1 MSLRPWR
8 GVEGLP
14 REAWILFATNLVNRL
29 GTMAL
34 PFLVLYLTRHL
45 GLSAGVAGGL
55 LALYGAT
62 SLVAAPL
69 SGWVADRLGGLAI
82 LRFSLLSTGVVML
95 VYPLARTVW
104 QAAAMTVLWAAT
116 NELYRPASLAL
127 VSELVPPE
135 KLRAAFSLNRLAIN
149 LGMSLGPAL
158 GGFLATVS
166 FPALF
171 VVDGATSLGAGLI
184 LLAVPWRS
192 EAGRATVARAVDAP
206 RSTPL
211 LRDPSL
217 LFFLAALFPVAL
229 VFFQHEGAMP
239 LFLVKDLGLSEA
251 MYGALFTVNTLLI
264 VFVEVWLN
272 TATAGW
278 SHRRTL
284 ALAALLFGVG
294 FGALAFVRGLLGV
307 AATVVVWTFGEM
319 MLFPGMSAYVA
330 AISPED
336 RRGEAMGLYTM
347 TFNLASAAGPWAG
360 TLLYDRHGA
369 GALWGATFALG
380 ALSAAMMLRL
390 REPAPKSG
398 EAPPRTDEA

>member
-14 REAWILFATNLVNRL
+14 REAWILFTTNLVNRL

-45 GLSAGVAGGL
+45 GLSPGAAGGL

-69 SGWVADRLGGLAI
+69 SGWIADRLGGLAI
-82 LRFSLLSTGVVML
+82 LRFSLLSTGVVMIA
-95 VYPLARTVW
+95 YPLARSVW

-116 NELYRPASLAL
+116 NELYRPASLAV
-127 VSELVPPE
+127 VSDLVPPE
-135 KLRAAFSLNRLAIN
+135 RRRAAFSLNRLAIN

-192 EAGRATVARAVDAP
+192 EAGRVPLARAANAP

-211 LRDPSL
+211 LRDPAL

-284 ALAALLFGVG
+284 SLAALLFGVG

-347 TFNLASAAGPWAG
+347 TFNLASALGPWAG

-369 GALWGATFALG
+369 SALWGATFALG

-390 REPAPKSG
+390 REPV
-398 EAPPRTDEA
+398 PPSS

>member
-14 REAWILFATNLVNRL
+14 REAWILFTTNLVNRL

-45 GLSAGVAGGL
+45 GLSAGAAGGL

-82 LRFSLLSTGVVML
+82 LRFSLLSTGVVMIA
-95 VYPLARTVW
+95 YPLARTAW

-116 NELYRPASLAL
+116 NELYRPASLAV
-127 VSELVPPE
+127 VSDLVPPE
-135 KLRAAFSLNRLAIN
+135 RRRAAFSLNRLAIN

-158 GGFLATVS
+158 GGFLATMS

-192 EAGRATVARAVDAP
+192 EAGRTPARRAADTP
-206 RSTPL
+206 RSAPL

-251 MYGALFTVNTLLI
+251 TYGALFTVNTLLI

-284 ALAALLFGVG
+284 SLAALLFGVG

-347 TFNLASAAGPWAG
+347 TFNLASAFGPWAG
-360 TLLYDRHGA
+360 TLLYDRRGST
-369 GALWGATFALG
+369 ALWGATFALG

-390 REPAPKSG
+390 REPS
-398 EAPPRTDEA
+398 PPAS